1 MKLSKRERR
10 LLQILGLI
18 AAAFALRALFALASG
33 GPQVP
38 AAGGAVARRAAPG
51 DARFG
56 RGTRGQPAAIPE
68 AVVAL
73 DLDQLVIRT
82 RDLTVGRDPFRF
94 APPPP
99 PPPPPPPSK
108 EELER
113 RRREEEERLR
123 QLELE
128 RAERLIP
135 RPPEVTLVYL
145 GSFGPTERRVAVFS
159 DAGRDKIYNALA
171 GDVLEGKF
179 IVDHIGYESVDVKF
193 VGFPD
198 APAKRLAIGG

>member
-10 LLQILGLI
+10 LVQVLGVLGL
-18 AAAFALRALFALASG
+18 AFVLRALFALAA
-33 GPQVP
+33 GPPSPP
-38 AAGGAVARRAAPG
+38 AATEPAARRAAAPG
-51 DARFG
+51 PRFG
-56 RGTRGQPAAIPE
+56 RGARGQVAPIPE
-68 AVVAL
+68 SVVAL
-73 DLDQLVIRT
+73 ELDLLVVRP
-82 RDLTVGRDPFRF
+82 RDLTTGRDPFRF

-99 PPPPPPPSK
+99 PPPPPPPTK

-123 QLELE
+123 RLEQE
-128 RAERLIP
+128 RQERLIP

-145 GSFGPTERRVAVFS
+145 GSFGPAGRRVAVFS
-159 DAGRDKIYNALA
+159 DAGRDKLYNALP

-179 IVDHIGYESVDVKF
+179 IVDRIGYESVDVKF

>member
-10 LLQILGLI
+10 LVQLLGVLVL
-18 AAAFALRALFALASG
+18 AFVLRAMYALAAG
-33 GPQVP
+33 P
-38 AAGGAVARRAAPG
+38 AAPAPAAEPAARRAAENGP
-51 DARFG
+51 RFG
-56 RGTRGQPAAIPE
+56 RGARGRTAAIPE
-68 AVVAL
+68 TVVAL
-73 DLDQLVIRT
+73 DLDQLQIRP
-82 RDLTVGRDPFRF
+82 RDLTTGRDPFRF

-99 PPPPPPPSK
+99 PPPPPPPSR

-123 QLELE
+123 RLEQE
-128 RAERLIP
+128 RLERLIP

-145 GSFGPTERRVAVFS
+145 GSFGPAHRRVAVFA
-159 DAGRDKIYNALA
+159 DAQRDKLYNALA

-179 IVDHIGYESVDVKF
+179 IVDKIGYESVDVKF